1 MTVRFGILGAA
12 GITPSALIAPARAND
27 DVRLTAVAARN
38 RGRAEEFAAEHGVE
52 QVLESYEA
60 LLASPD
66 VDAVYIPL
74 PNSAHAEWTV
84 RAAQAGKHVLVE
96 KPYASNAEEARRV
109 VEAVSGLPVVVMEA
123 FHYRHHPL
131 IHRAEEILAAG
142 TIGPVL
148 SASAVFDVQV
158 ADRSNIRYNWEL
170 AGGAT
175 MDLGCYSIH
184 LLRTLLK
191 AEPTVV
197 SAEARRFAGGQI
209 DEALTAQ
216 LEFPGGITAVAS
228 SSLFEDVEK
237 QSARLVGTL
246 GTLEI
251 EGFVKPHGGNS
262 LTVTV
267 DGQST
272 TETVAP
278 DVTSYG
284 EQLAA
289 FVAAVEHGGPVVIDA
304 ADSIA
309 TMEVIDACY
318 RAAGLEPRHAVAW
331 AGVH

>member
-12 GITPSALIAPARAND
+12 GITPSALIAPAHANA
-27 DVRLTAVAARN
+27 DVRLTAVAARD
-38 RGRAEEFAAEHGVE
+38 RLRAVDFAAQHGIE
-52 QVLESYEA
+52 QVLNTYDD

-84 RAAQAGKHVLVE
+84 RAARAGKHVLVE

-109 VEAVSGLPVVVMEA
+109 VSEIAGLPVVVMEA

-131 IHRAEEILAAG
+131 IDRVEDLLAAG
-142 TIGPVL
+142 AIGTL
-148 SASAVFDVQV
+148 TSASAVFDVHIP
-158 ADRSNIRYNWEL
+158 DRSDIRYNWDL

-175 MDLGCYSIH
+175 MDLGCYCIH

-191 AEPTVV
+191 GEPTVV
-197 SAEARRFAGGQI
+197 SAQARRFEGGQI
-209 DEALTAQ
+209 DEALTAH
-216 LEFPGGITAVAS
+216 LEFPGGVTATAS
-228 SSLFEDVEK
+228 SSLLGDV
-237 QSARLVGTL
+237 QAQTARLVGTL
-246 GTLEI
+246 GTIEL
-251 EGFVKPHGGNS
+251 EGFVKPQDGHS

-267 DGQST
+267 GGHST

-284 EQLAA
+284 AQLSA
-289 FVAAVEHGGPVVIDA
+289 FVAAVEGGGPVAIGSS
-304 ADSIA
+304 DSIA

-318 RAAGLEPRHAVAW
+318 RAAGLEPRRAAAW
-331 AGVH
+331 A

>member
-12 GITPSALIAPARAND
+12 GITPSALIAPAHANP

-38 RGRAEEFAAEHGVE
+38 RARAEEFAAEHGID
-52 QVLESYEA
+52 QVLDSYDD

-84 RAAQAGKHVLVE
+84 RAARAGKHVLVE

-109 VEAVSGLPVVVMEA
+109 VSEIAGLPVVVMEA

-131 IHRAEEILAAG
+131 IHRVEEILAAG
-142 TIGPVL
+142 TIGTLV

-158 ADRSNIRYNWEL
+158 PDRSNIRYNWDL

-184 LLRTLLK
+184 LRRTMIK

-197 SAEARRFAGGQI
+197 SAQARRFEGGQI

-216 LEFPGGITAVAS
+216 LEFPGGVTATAS
-228 SSLFEDVEK
+228 SSLLEDV
-237 QSARLVGTL
+237 QAQTARLVGTL
-246 GTLEI
+246 GTIEF
-251 EGFVKPHGGNS
+251 EGFVKPHGGNT

-267 DGQST
+267 GEDST

-284 EQLAA
+284 AQLSA
-289 FVAAVEHGGPVVIDA
+289 FVAAVEEGGPVVIDA

-318 RAAGLEPRHAVAW
+318 RAAGLEPRRAVPW
-331 AGVH
+331 A

>member
-12 GITPSALIAPARAND
+12 GITPSALIAPAHASP
-27 DVRLTAVAARN
+27 DVRLTAVAARD
-38 RGRAEEFAAEHGVE
+38 RARAESFAAEHGIE
-52 QVLESYEA
+52 QVLGSYDE

-84 RAAQAGKHVLVE
+84 RAARAGKHVLVE

-109 VEAVSGLPVVVMEA
+109 VDAIAGLPVVVMEA

-131 IHRAEEILAAG
+131 IHRAEELLASG
-142 TIGPVL
+142 VIGDVV

-158 ADRSNIRYNWEL
+158 RDRGNIRYNWDL

-191 AEPTVV
+191 SEPTVV
-197 SAEARRFAGGQI
+197 SAEARRFEGGQI

-216 LEFPGGITAVAS
+216 LEFPGGITATAS
-228 SSLFEDVEK
+228 SSLLEETQC
-237 QSARLVGTL
+237 QSARIEGTRGTL
-246 GTLEI
+246 AI

-262 LTVTV
+262 LTLTV
-267 DGQST
+267 DGHT
-272 TETVAP
+272 TSEEVEP
-278 DVTSYG
+278 EVTSYG
-284 EQLAA
+284 AQLAA
-289 FVAAVEHGGPVVIDA
+289 FVAAVEQGGPVVIDS

-309 TMEVIDACY
+309 TMDVIDACY
-318 RAAGLEPRHAVAW
+318 RAAGLEPRRAVAW
-331 AGVH
+331 STD